1 MRDRETLRE
10 LSRVE
15 LGIDTLNVRAWK
27 SRRANDQWFVGFDA
41 DVGEFRINWERVSLV
56 TNQLNSSQGR
66 TG

>member
-27 SRRANDQWFVGFDA
+27 SRRVNDQWFVGFDA
-41 DVGEFRINWERVSLV
+41 DVGKFRMDCERVSLV